1 MPLWTPSRITTA
13 LWLDAAD
20 SSTLFDATSGGSL
33 VAADGAIARWQDK
46 SGNTRHAT
54 QETSGSRPIRKTSI
68 LNAKD
73 VARFNGS
80 SSVMRC
86 DALATVF
93 NGDDTAFST
102 LSVISSTNTASFKSW
117 FCVGRSADQLYFA
130 NLGQNTSE
138 QLDMTRRSSD
148 IGANTKTASGTTV
161 FTAASVVSTVFSG
174 TATSAWISGSL
185 EINSV
190 DQNVATMGSN
200 LNQAAVGAVA
210 RNTTASYWPGDIMEL
225 IILPS
230 QISTSDR
237 QTLEG
242 YAAHKWGL
250 TASLPNDHP
259 YKNTA
264 PSYGGSSPING
275 QSLIRPAGSAQQQL
289 LIQGATT

>member
-1 MPLWTPSRITTA
+1 MPLWTPSRISTA

-20 SSTLFDATSGGSL
+20 SSTLFDATTGGSL

-46 SGNTRHAT
+46 SGNARHAT
-54 QETSGSRPIRKTSI
+54 QGTSGSRPIRKTSI
-68 LNAKD
+68 LNSKD

-86 DALATVF
+86 DALAAVF
-93 NGDDTAFST
+93 NGDDTAFSAI
-102 LSVISSTNTASFKSW
+102 SVVSSTDTAAFKSW
-117 FCVGRSADQLYFA
+117 FCVGRSADTLYFH
-130 NLGQNTSE
+130 NLGQDASE
-138 QLDMTRRSSD
+138 VFSSTRRSLD
-148 IGANTKTASGTTV
+148 FGANTKSVFGATV

-174 TATSAWISGSL
+174 TTFSAWIAGAI
-185 EINSV
+185 EINAA
-190 DQNVATMGSN
+190 DLNVATMGSN
-200 LNQAAVGAVA
+200 LNQASVGAIA
-210 RNTTASYWPGDIMEL
+210 RDTTGSYWPGDIMEL

-259 YKNTA
+259 YKNAA